1 MMDPMPTR
9 PAVGTPAW
17 FADALTAARRG
28 KATGFTA
35 LFEWL
40 AGPVAGWFRAHG
52 APEPDDLTSD
62 VFLRAFQGLAGFEGD
77 ADGFRAWIFTIAH
90 HRLVDDR
97 RRIGRR
103 PSTTELTGDGP
114 GADTPSDDDPV
125 RDTLARL
132 GTERVRR
139 LLAALPAD
147 QRDVVVMR
155 VLADLSI
162 AQVAEAIGRTE
173 GAVKQLQRRG
183 LLALRALLEQEGA
196 TR

>member
-1 MMDPMPTR
+1 MIHPMPIA
-9 PAVGTPAW
+9 PAVGTAPW
-17 FADALTAARRG
+17 FADALMAARRG
-28 KATGFTA
+28 KPAGYSA

-62 VFLRAFQGLAGFEGD
+62 VFLRAFQGLTSFEGD
-77 ADGFRAWIFTIAH
+77 VDGFRAWIFTIAH

-97 RRIGRR
+97 RRSGRR
-103 PSTTELTGDGP
+103 PSTTELTDAGP
-114 GADTPSDDDPV
+114 GADTPADDDPLGE
-125 RDTLARL
+125 TIARL

-162 AQVAEAIGRTE
+162 AQVAEAIGRSE

-183 LLALRALLEQEGA
+183 LLTLRSLLEQEGV